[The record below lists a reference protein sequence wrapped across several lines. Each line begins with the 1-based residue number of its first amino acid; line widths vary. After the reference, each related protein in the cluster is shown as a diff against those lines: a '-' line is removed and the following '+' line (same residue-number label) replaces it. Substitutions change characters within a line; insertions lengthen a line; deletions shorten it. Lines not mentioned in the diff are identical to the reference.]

1 MLNLIKT
8 HLHKLLISTNQAVNE
23 KKWAILSFLS
33 KAPALS
39 LITSASVIQSGR
51 KVESLF
57 FEIQKK
63 EREQNILH
71 QNLAKKKNSTH
82 IIRINYFSQLLVVF
96 VNGGLLKLT
105 ERLNLPAK

>member
-1 MLNLIKT
+1 
-8 HLHKLLISTNQAVNE
+8 
-23 KKWAILSFLS
+23 LS

-63 EREQNILH
+63 EREQNILQ
-71 QNLAKKKNSTH
+71 QNLAKKK
-82 IIRINYFSQLLVVF
+82 
-96 VNGGLLKLT
+96 K
-105 ERLNLPAK
+105 

>member
-1 MLNLIKT
+1 MKN
-8 HLHKLLISTNQAVNE
+8 
-23 KKWAILSFLS
+23 KWVILSFLS

-51 KVESLF
+51 KVESLS

-71 QNLAKKKNSTH
+71 QNLAKKKNSTPV
-82 IIRINYFSQLLVVF
+82 I
-96 VNGGLLKLT
+96 
-105 ERLNLPAK
+105 

>member
-1 MLNLIKT
+1 
-8 HLHKLLISTNQAVNE
+8 VNE
-23 KKWAILSFLS
+23 NKMGSFSVLS

-57 FEIQKK
+57 FEIQEN

-71 QNLAKKKNSTH
+71 QNLAKKKNITPV
-82 IIRINYFSQLLVVF
+82 I
-96 VNGGLLKLT
+96 
-105 ERLNLPAK
+105 